1 MQHSKRIVFVGKEV
15 DWTKPRAGLRTHS
28 ESEERDKIS
37 VKKEGTTDSR
47 SHLYRV
53 PCDAVGERG
62 STVQTRKQTVGGEL
76 C

>member
-15 DWTKPRAGLRTHS
+15 DWTKPRAGFRMHS
-28 ESEERDKIS
+28 ESEERDKMS
-37 VKKEGTTDSR
+37 VKKEGTTDSK
-47 SHLYRV
+47 SHLYKV
-53 PCDAVGERG
+53 LCDAVEERG